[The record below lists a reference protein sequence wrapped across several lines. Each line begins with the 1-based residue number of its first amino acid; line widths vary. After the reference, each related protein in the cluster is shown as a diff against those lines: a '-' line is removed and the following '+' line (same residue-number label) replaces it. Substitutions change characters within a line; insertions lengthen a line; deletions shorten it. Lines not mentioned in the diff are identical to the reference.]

1 MSKILLVKYQHE
13 ADKKVYF
20 VDYTHEADEKVFIV
34 KHAFE
39 ADYKAFEVKYAFE
52 ADIKVFR
59 VKLAFEAD
67 EFKRS
72 SKIPKSSNLFSS
84 SKSSSPS
91 ISSSLS
97 DSPSSNS
104 PSSNSPSSNYS
115 SPTSSDSSTSSS
127 DSSSGCGSGCISK
140 IITWFVILAIIGGV
154 LKYFGFID
162 DTDSP
167 KNELGLIINTKALN
181 LRTSPGTDGEII
193 KLMNQNDSIWQLNDS
208 IQNSGNQTWV
218 YVTDKKDTGWVNKT
232 YLK

>member
-72 SKIPKSSNLFSS
+72 SKIPKSSSFYSS
-84 SKSSSPS
+84 SGSSSIS
-91 ISSSLS
+91 NSSSLS
-97 DSPSSNS
+97 DS

-162 DTDSP
+162 TDSP
-167 KNELGLIINTKALN
+167 KSELGLIINTKALN
-181 LRTSPGTDGEII
+181 LRTSPGTDGKII

>member
-1 MSKILLVKYQHE
+1 MSKIHLVKYNYE

-20 VDYTHEADEKVFIV
+20 VDQHYEADEKVFIV
-34 KHAFE
+34 KYAYE
-39 ADYKAFEVKYAFE
+39 ADYKAFEVKHAYE
-52 ADIKVFR
+52 ADIKVYR
-59 VKLAFEAD
+59 VKEAYEAD

-72 SKIPKSSNLFSS
+72 SKIPKSSSFYSS
-84 SKSSSPS
+84 SVSSSTS
-91 ISSSLS
+91 NSSSLS
-97 DSPSSNS
+97 DS

-167 KNELGLIINTKALN
+167 KSEVGLIINTKALN

>member
-1 MSKILLVKYQHE
+1 MSKIHLVKYNYE

-20 VDYTHEADEKVFIV
+20 VDQHYEADEKVFIV
-34 KHAFE
+34 KYAYE
-39 ADYKAFEVKYAFE
+39 ADYKAFEVKHAYE
-52 ADIKVFR
+52 ADIKVYR
-59 VKLAFEAD
+59 VKEAYEAD

-91 ISSSLS
+91 SSSSLS
-97 DSPSSNS
+97 DS

-115 SPTSSDSSTSSS
+115 SPTSSDSSSSSS

-167 KNELGLIINTKALN
+167 KSELGLIINTKALN
-181 LRTSPGTDGEII
+181 LRTSPGTNGEII

-208 IQNSGNQTWV
+208 IQNSGNQSWV

>member
-1 MSKILLVKYQHE
+1 MSKIHLVKYNYE

-20 VDYTHEADEKVFIV
+20 VDQHYEADEKVFIV
-34 KHAFE
+34 KYAYE
-39 ADYKAFEVKYAFE
+39 ADYKAFEVKHAYE
-52 ADIKVFR
+52 ADIKVYR
-59 VKLAFEAD
+59 VKEAYEAD

-91 ISSSLS
+91 SSSSLS
-97 DSPSSNS
+97 DS

-115 SPTSSDSSTSSS
+115 SPTSSDSSSSSS

-167 KNELGLIINTKALN
+167 KSELGLIINTKALN
-181 LRTSPGTDGEII
+181 LRTSPGTDGKII

>member
-67 EFKRS
+67 DFKRS
-72 SKIPKSSNLFSS
+72 SKIPKSSSFYSS
-84 SKSSSPS
+84 SGSSSIS
-91 ISSSLS
+91 NSSSLS
-97 DSPSSNS
+97 DS

-162 DTDSP
+162 TDSP
-167 KNELGLIINTKALN
+167 KSELGLIINTKALN
-181 LRTSPGTDGEII
+181 LRTSPGTDGKII

-218 YVTDKKDTGWVNKT
+218 YVTDKIDTGWVNKT

>member
-52 ADIKVFR
+52 ADIKVYR

-67 EFKRS
+67 DFKRS
-72 SKIPKSSNLFSS
+72 SKIPKSSSFYSS
-84 SKSSSPS
+84 SGSSSTS
-91 ISSSLS
+91 NSSSLS
-97 DSPSSNS
+97 DS

-127 DSSSGCGSGCISK
+127 DSSSGCGYGCISK

-162 DTDSP
+162 DTDSS
-167 KNELGLIINTKALN
+167 KSELGLIINTKALN
-181 LRTSPGTDGEII
+181 LRTTPGTDGEII

>member
-1 MSKILLVKYQHE
+1 MSKIHLVKYNYE

-20 VDYTHEADEKVFIV
+20 VDQHYEADEKVFIV
-34 KHAFE
+34 KYAYD
-39 ADYKAFEVKYAFE
+39 ADYKAFEVKHAYE
-52 ADIKVFR
+52 ADIKVYR
-59 VKLAFEAD
+59 VKEAYEAD

-91 ISSSLS
+91 SSSSLS
-97 DSPSSNS
+97 DS

-208 IQNSGNQTWV
+208 IQNSGNQSWV

>member
-67 EFKRS
+67 DFKRS
-72 SKIPKSSNLFSS
+72 SKIPKSSSFYSS
-84 SKSSSPS
+84 SGSSSIS
-91 ISSSLS
+91 NSSSLS
-97 DSPSSNS
+97 DS

-127 DSSSGCGSGCISK
+127 DSSSGCRSGCISK

-167 KNELGLIINTKALN
+167 KSELGLIINTKALN
-181 LRTSPGTDGEII
+181 LRTSPGTDGKII

>member
-67 EFKRS
+67 DFKRS
-72 SKIPKSSNLFSS
+72 SKIPKSSSFYSS
-84 SKSSSPS
+84 SGSSSIS
-91 ISSSLS
+91 NSSSLS
-97 DSPSSNS
+97 DS

-167 KNELGLIINTKALN
+167 KSEVGLIINTKALN

>member
-1 MSKILLVKYQHE
+1 MPKILLVKYQHE

-20 VDYTHEADEKVFIV
+20 VDYAHEANEKVFI
-34 KHAFE
+34 
-39 ADYKAFEVKYAFE
+39 VKYAFE
-52 ADIKVFR
+52 ADIKVYR

-67 EFKRS
+67 DFKRS
-72 SKIPKSSNLFSS
+72 SKIPKPSSFYSS
-84 SKSSSPS
+84 SGSSSPS
-91 ISSSLS
+91 NSSS
-97 DSPSSNS
+97 SPDYPSTDS

-115 SPTSSDSSTSSS
+115 SPTTSDSSTSSS

-167 KNELGLIINTKALN
+167 KSESGLIINTKALN

>member
-52 ADIKVFR
+52 ADIKVYR

-67 EFKRS
+67 DFKRS
-72 SKIPKSSNLFSS
+72 SKIPKSSSFYSS
-84 SKSSSPS
+84 SGSSSIS
-91 ISSSLS
+91 NSSSLS
-97 DSPSSNS
+97 DS

-162 DTDSP
+162 TDSP
-167 KNELGLIINTKALN
+167 KSELGLIINTKALN
-181 LRTSPGTDGEII
+181 LRTSPGTDGKII

>member
-1 MSKILLVKYQHE
+1 MSKIHLVKYNYE

-20 VDYTHEADEKVFIV
+20 VDQHYEADEKVFIV
-34 KHAFE
+34 KYAYE
-39 ADYKAFEVKYAFE
+39 ADYKAFEVKHAYE
-52 ADIKVFR
+52 ADIKVYR
-59 VKLAFEAD
+59 VKEAYEAD

-91 ISSSLS
+91 SSSSLS
-97 DSPSSNS
+97 DS

-167 KNELGLIINTKALN
+167 KSELGLIINTKALN
-181 LRTSPGTDGEII
+181 LRTSPGTDGKII

-208 IQNSGNQTWV
+208 IQNSGNQSWV

>member
-52 ADIKVFR
+52 ADIKVYR
-59 VKLAFEAD
+59 VKEAYEAD

-84 SKSSSPS
+84 SGSSSTS
-91 ISSSLS
+91 NSSLLS
-97 DSPSSNS
+97 DS

-167 KNELGLIINTKALN
+167 KSELGLIINTKALN
-181 LRTSPGTDGEII
+181 LRTSPGTDGKII

>member
-1 MSKILLVKYQHE
+1 MSKIHLVKYNYE

-20 VDYTHEADEKVFIV
+20 VDQHYEADEKVFIV
-34 KHAFE
+34 KYAYE
-39 ADYKAFEVKYAFE
+39 ADYKAFEVKHAYE
-52 ADIKVFR
+52 ADIKVYR
-59 VKLAFEAD
+59 VKEAYEAD

-91 ISSSLS
+91 SSSSLS
-97 DSPSSNS
+97 DS

-154 LKYFGFID
+154 LKYLGFID
-162 DTDSP
+162 DTDSS
-167 KNELGLIINTKALN
+167 KSELGLIINTKALN
-181 LRTSPGTDGEII
+181 LRTTPGTDGEII

-208 IQNSGNQTWV
+208 IQNSGNQSWV

>member
-20 VDYTHEADEKVFIV
+20 VDQHYEADEKVFIV
-34 KHAFE
+34 KYAYD
-39 ADYKAFEVKYAFE
+39 ADYKAFEVKHAYE
-52 ADIKVFR
+52 ADIKVYR
-59 VKLAFEAD
+59 VKEAYEAD

-91 ISSSLS
+91 SSSSLS
-97 DSPSSNS
+97 DS

-115 SPTSSDSSTSSS
+115 SPTSSDSSSSSS
-127 DSSSGCGSGCISK
+127 DSSPGCGSGCISK

-154 LKYFGFID
+154 LKYLGFID
-162 DTDSP
+162 DTDSS
-167 KNELGLIINTKALN
+167 KSELGLIINTKALN
-181 LRTSPGTDGEII
+181 LRTTPGTDGEII

-208 IQNSGNQTWV
+208 IQNSGNQSWV

>member
-1 MSKILLVKYQHE
+1 MSKIHLVKYNYE

-20 VDYTHEADEKVFIV
+20 VDQHYEADEKVFIV
-34 KHAFE
+34 KYAYE
-39 ADYKAFEVKYAFE
+39 ADYKAFEVKHAYE
-52 ADIKVFR
+52 ADIKVYR
-59 VKLAFEAD
+59 VKEAYEAD

-91 ISSSLS
+91 SSSSL
-97 DSPSSNS
+97 SNS

-154 LKYFGFID
+154 LKYLGFID
-162 DTDSP
+162 DTDSS
-167 KNELGLIINTKALN
+167 KSELGLIINTKALN
-181 LRTSPGTDGEII
+181 LRTTPGTDGEII

-208 IQNSGNQTWV
+208 IQNSGNQSWV

>member
-67 EFKRS
+67 DFKRS
-72 SKIPKSSNLFSS
+72 SKIPKSSSFYSS
-84 SKSSSPS
+84 SGSSSTSNSSSSP
-91 ISSSLS
+91 
-97 DSPSSNS
+97 DS

-167 KNELGLIINTKALN
+167 KSEVGLIINTKALN

>member
-67 EFKRS
+67 VFKRS
-72 SKIPKSSNLFSS
+72 SKIPKSSSFYSS
-84 SKSSSPS
+84 SGSSSIS
-91 ISSSLS
+91 NSSSLS

-104 PSSNSPSSNYS
+104 PTSNYS

-162 DTDSP
+162 TDSP
-167 KNELGLIINTKALN
+167 KSELGLIINTKALN
-181 LRTSPGTDGEII
+181 LRTSPGTDGKII
-193 KLMNQNDSIWQLNDS
+193 KLMNQNDSIWKLNDS

>member
-1 MSKILLVKYQHE
+1 MSKIHLVKYNYE

-20 VDYTHEADEKVFIV
+20 VDQHYEADEKVFIV
-34 KHAFE
+34 KYAYD
-39 ADYKAFEVKYAFE
+39 ADYKAFEVKHAYE
-52 ADIKVFR
+52 ADIKVYR
-59 VKLAFEAD
+59 VKEAYEAD

-91 ISSSLS
+91 SSSSLS
-97 DSPSSNS
+97 DS

-115 SPTSSDSSTSSS
+115 SPTSSDSSSSSS

-162 DTDSP
+162 TDSP
-167 KNELGLIINTKALN
+167 KSELGLIINTKALN
-181 LRTSPGTDGEII
+181 LRTSPGTDGKII

>member
-67 EFKRS
+67 DFKRS
-72 SKIPKSSNLFSS
+72 SKIPKSSSFYSS
-84 SKSSSPS
+84 SVSSSIS
-91 ISSSLS
+91 NSSSLS
-97 DSPSSNS
+97 DS

-162 DTDSP
+162 TDSP
-167 KNELGLIINTKALN
+167 KSELGLIINTKALN
-181 LRTSPGTDGEII
+181 LRTSPGTDGKII

-208 IQNSGNQTWV
+208 IQNSGNQSWV

>member
-1 MSKILLVKYQHE
+1 MSKIHLVKYNYE

-20 VDYTHEADEKVFIV
+20 VDQHYEADEKVFIV
-34 KHAFE
+34 KYAFE

-91 ISSSLS
+91 SSSSLS
-97 DSPSSNS
+97 DS

-162 DTDSP
+162 TDSP
-167 KNELGLIINTKALN
+167 KSELGLIINTKALN
-181 LRTSPGTDGEII
+181 LRTSPGTDGKII

>member
-52 ADIKVFR
+52 ADIKVYR

-67 EFKRS
+67 DFKRS
-72 SKIPKSSNLFSS
+72 SKIPKSSSFYSS
-84 SKSSSPS
+84 SGSSSTS
-91 ISSSLS
+91 NSSSLS
-97 DSPSSNS
+97 DST
-104 PSSNSPSSNYS
+104 SSNSPSSNYS

-154 LKYFGFID
+154 LKYLGFID
-162 DTDSP
+162 DTDSS
-167 KNELGLIINTKALN
+167 KSELGLIINTKALN
-181 LRTSPGTDGEII
+181 LRTTPGTDGEII

>member
-34 KHAFE
+34 KYAFE

-91 ISSSLS
+91 SSSSLS
-97 DSPSSNS
+97 DS

-115 SPTSSDSSTSSS
+115 SPTSSDSSSSSS

-154 LKYFGFID
+154 LKYLGFID
-162 DTDSP
+162 DTDSS
-167 KNELGLIINTKALN
+167 KSELGLIINTKALN
-181 LRTSPGTDGEII
+181 LRTTPGTDGEII

-208 IQNSGNQTWV
+208 IQNSGNQSWV

>member
-1 MSKILLVKYQHE
+1 MSKIHLVKYQHE

-34 KHAFE
+34 KYAFE

-91 ISSSLS
+91 SSSSLS
-97 DSPSSNS
+97 DS

-167 KNELGLIINTKALN
+167 KSELGLIINTKALN

>member
-72 SKIPKSSNLFSS
+72 SKIPKSSSFYSS
-84 SKSSSPS
+84 SGSSS
-91 ISSSLS
+91 ISNRSSLS
-97 DSPSSNS
+97 DS

-167 KNELGLIINTKALN
+167 KSEVGLIINTKALN
-181 LRTSPGTDGEII
+181 LRTSPGTDGKII

>member
-1 MSKILLVKYQHE
+1 MSKIHLVKYNYE

-20 VDYTHEADEKVFIV
+20 VDQHYEADEKVFIV
-34 KHAFE
+34 KYAYE
-39 ADYKAFEVKYAFE
+39 ADYKAFEVKHAYE
-52 ADIKVFR
+52 ADIKVYR
-59 VKLAFEAD
+59 VKEAYEAD

-91 ISSSLS
+91 SSSSLS
-97 DSPSSNS
+97 DS

-115 SPTSSDSSTSSS
+115 SPTSSDSSSSSS

-154 LKYFGFID
+154 LKYLGFID
-162 DTDSP
+162 DTDSS
-167 KNELGLIINTKALN
+167 KSELGLIINTKALN
-181 LRTSPGTDGEII
+181 LRTTPGTDGEII

-208 IQNSGNQTWV
+208 IQNSGNQSWV

>member
-67 EFKRS
+67 DFKRS
-72 SKIPKSSNLFSS
+72 SKIPKSSSFYSS
-84 SKSSSPS
+84 SGSSSIS
-91 ISSSLS
+91 NSSSLS
-97 DSPSSNS
+97 DS

-167 KNELGLIINTKALN
+167 KSELGLIINTKALN
-181 LRTSPGTDGEII
+181 LRTSPGTDGKII

>member
-67 EFKRS
+67 DFKRS
-72 SKIPKSSNLFSS
+72 SKIPKSSSFYSS
-84 SKSSSPS
+84 SGSSSIS
-91 ISSSLS
+91 NSSSLS
-97 DSPSSNS
+97 DS

-162 DTDSP
+162 TDSP
-167 KNELGLIINTKALN
+167 KSELGLIINTKALN
-181 LRTSPGTDGEII
+181 LRTSPGTDGKII

-208 IQNSGNQTWV
+208 IQNSGNQSWV

>member
-67 EFKRS
+67 DFKRS
-72 SKIPKSSNLFSS
+72 SKIPKSSSFYSS
-84 SKSSSPS
+84 SGSSSTSNSSSSP
-91 ISSSLS
+91 
-97 DSPSSNS
+97 DYPSTDS

-167 KNELGLIINTKALN
+167 KSEVGLIINTKALN

>member
-1 MSKILLVKYQHE
+1 MSKIHLVKYNYE

-20 VDYTHEADEKVFIV
+20 VDQHYEADEKVFIV
-34 KHAFE
+34 KYAYE
-39 ADYKAFEVKYAFE
+39 ADYKAFEVKHAYE
-52 ADIKVFR
+52 ADIKVYR
-59 VKLAFEAD
+59 VKEAYEAD

-91 ISSSLS
+91 SSSSLS
-97 DSPSSNS
+97 DS

-167 KNELGLIINTKALN
+167 KSELGLIINTKALN
-181 LRTSPGTDGEII
+181 LRTSPGTDGKII

>member
-1 MSKILLVKYQHE
+1 MSKIHLVKYQHE

-34 KHAFE
+34 KYAFE

-167 KNELGLIINTKALN
+167 KSEVGLIINTKALN

>member
-67 EFKRS
+67 VFKRS
-72 SKIPKSSNLFSS
+72 SKIPKSSSFYSS
-84 SKSSSPS
+84 SGSSSIS
-91 ISSSLS
+91 NSSSLS

-104 PSSNSPSSNYS
+104 PTSNYS

-162 DTDSP
+162 TDSP
-167 KNELGLIINTKALN
+167 KSELGLIINTKALN
-181 LRTSPGTDGEII
+181 LRTSPGTDGKII

>member
-1 MSKILLVKYQHE
+1 MSKIHLVKYNYE

-20 VDYTHEADEKVFIV
+20 VDQPYEADEKVFIV
-34 KHAFE
+34 KYAYE
-39 ADYKAFEVKYAFE
+39 ADYKAFEVKYAYE
-52 ADIKVFR
+52 ADIKVYR
-59 VKLAFEAD
+59 VKEAYEAD

-91 ISSSLS
+91 SSSSLS
-97 DSPSSNS
+97 DS

-115 SPTSSDSSTSSS
+115 SPTSSDSSSSSS

-140 IITWFVILAIIGGV
+140 IITWFVILAIIGVV
-154 LKYFGFID
+154 LKYLGFID
-162 DTDSP
+162 DTDSS
-167 KNELGLIINTKALN
+167 KSELGLIINTKALN
-181 LRTSPGTDGEII
+181 LRTTPGTDGEII

-208 IQNSGNQTWV
+208 IQNSGNQSWV

>member
-91 ISSSLS
+91 SSSSLS
-97 DSPSSNS
+97 DS

-115 SPTSSDSSTSSS
+115 SPTSSDSSSSSS

-154 LKYFGFID
+154 LKYLGFID
-162 DTDSP
+162 DTDSS
-167 KNELGLIINTKALN
+167 KSELGLIINTKALN
-181 LRTSPGTDGEII
+181 LRTTPGTDGEII

>member
-1 MSKILLVKYQHE
+1 MSKIHLVKYNYE

-20 VDYTHEADEKVFIV
+20 VDQHYEADEKVFIV
-34 KHAFE
+34 KYAYE
-39 ADYKAFEVKYAFE
+39 ADYKAFEVKHAYE
-52 ADIKVFR
+52 ADIKVYR
-59 VKLAFEAD
+59 VKEAYEAD

-91 ISSSLS
+91 SSSSLS
-97 DSPSSNS
+97 DS

-115 SPTSSDSSTSSS
+115 SPTSSDSSS
-127 DSSSGCGSGCISK
+127 SSSGCGSGCISK

-154 LKYFGFID
+154 LKYLGFID
-162 DTDSP
+162 DTDSS
-167 KNELGLIINTKALN
+167 KSELGLIINTKALN
-181 LRTSPGTDGEII
+181 LRTTPGTDGEII

>member
-52 ADIKVFR
+52 ADIKVYR

-67 EFKRS
+67 DFKRS
-72 SKIPKSSNLFSS
+72 SKIPKSSSFYSS
-84 SKSSSPS
+84 SGSSSTS
-91 ISSSLS
+91 NSSSLS
-97 DSPSSNS
+97 DS

-127 DSSSGCGSGCISK
+127 DSSSGCGCGCISK

-167 KNELGLIINTKALN
+167 KSELGLIINTKALN
-181 LRTSPGTDGEII
+181 LRTSPGTDGKII

>member
-34 KHAFE
+34 KYAFE
-39 ADYKAFEVKYAFE
+39 ANYKAFEVKYAFE
-52 ADIKVFR
+52 ADIKVYR
-59 VKLAFEAD
+59 VKEAYEAD

-72 SKIPKSSNLFSS
+72 SKIPKSSSFYSS
-84 SKSSSPS
+84 SGSSSSSNSSSSP
-91 ISSSLS
+91 
-97 DSPSSNS
+97 DYPSTD
-104 PSSNSPSSNYS
+104 SPSSNYS
-115 SPTSSDSSTSSS
+115 SPTSSDSSTSSY

-167 KNELGLIINTKALN
+167 KSEVGLIINTKALN
-181 LRTSPGTDGEII
+181 LRTSPGTNGEII